1 MTSPLYDVAIAG
13 GGPAGCSAAIRLT
26 QRGARVVLCEART
39 YPHDKVCGEFLSPE
53 CSTLLARLGLKSE
66 LATLG
71 AVPIGTASLAAP
83 DGVTWETH
91 FPAPAWGLSRR
102 ALDAALAE
110 RARAAGV
117 EVRSG
122 TSVVNVA
129 GNLGEA
135 FLLSLRY
142 GGKDDCLR
150 SRAVIGAHGKRSSL
164 DRALGRQFLIRREPY
179 VALKAH
185 FRGPRLP
192 GRIELNVFPGGYCG
206 LSEIE
211 NGTANLGLLVR
222 ESVFQAAGGAGPAA
236 IDNFVTWLRRQNPR
250 LDAWLGQASRLDE
263 RWLSIA
269 QIPFS
274 PKEAVVGDI
283 LLAGDAAGVIAP
295 LAGDG
300 IAMALR
306 SGALAADLV
315 LRYLDGKLSAAE
327 LRKNYAER
335 WAHEF
340 GPRLR
345 LGRALQPL
353 LMQRHAASVGLRLL
367 KYVPSIGRALVYGT
381 RDLGLL
387 EKSDIALAENN
398 L

>member
-1 MTSPLYDVAIAG
+1 MSGPSYDVAIAG
-13 GGPAGCSAAIRLT
+13 GGPAGCSAAIRLA
-26 QRGARVVLCEART
+26 QRGASVVLCEART
-39 YPHDKVCGEFLSPE
+39 YPHDKVCGEFLSSE
-53 CSTLLARLGLKSE
+53 CSVLLAWLGLDGL

-83 DGVTWETH
+83 NGVTWETH
-91 FPAPAWGLSRR
+91 FPAPAWGLSRH

-110 RARAAGV
+110 HARAAGV
-117 EVRSG
+117 DVRTN
-122 TSVVNVA
+122 TSVLDIS
-129 GNLGEA
+129 GSLGEA
-135 FLLSLRY
+135 FRLGLRC
-142 GGKDDCLR
+142 GGKDGSLR
-150 SRAVIGAHGKRSSL
+150 ARAVIAAHGKRSSL
-164 DRALGRQFLIRREPY
+164 DRALGRRFLTRREPY
-179 VALKAH
+179 VALKTH
-185 FRGPRLP
+185 FHGPRLP

-222 ESVFQAAGGAGPAA
+222 ESVFQAVGGAGPGA
-236 IDNFVTWLRRQNPR
+236 IDNFVAWLRRQNPR
-250 LDAWLGQASRLDE
+250 LDAWLGQAARLQE

-274 PKEAVVGDI
+274 PKEAVVGDV

-306 SGALAADLV
+306 SGGLVADLV
-315 LRYLDGKLSAAE
+315 LRYLDGNLPAAE
-327 LRKNYAER
+327 LRQNYAAR

-345 LGRALQPL
+345 LGRVLQPL
-353 LMQRHAASVGLRLL
+353 LMQPRVAGLGLRLL
-367 KYVPSIGRALVYGT
+367 RLAPGMGRALVHST
-381 RDLGLL
+381 RDLDPL
-387 EKSDIALAENN
+387 EKTELEFAETNP
-398 L
+398 

>member
-1 MTSPLYDVAIAG
+1 MSGQSYDVAIAG
-13 GGPAGCSAAIRLT
+13 GGPAGCSAAIRLA
-26 QRGARVVLCEART
+26 QRGANVVLCEARA

-53 CSTLLARLGLKSE
+53 CRLLLTWLGLDDLLAG
-66 LATLG
+66 LG
-71 AVPIGTASLAAP
+71 AVRIDTASLASP
-83 DGVTWETH
+83 DGVTWETP
-91 FPAPAWGLSRR
+91 FPAPGWGLSRR
-102 ALDAALAE
+102 VLDAALAE

-117 EVRSG
+117 EVRTD
-122 TSVVNVA
+122 TSVLDIA
-129 GNLGEA
+129 GNLGES
-135 FLLSLRY
+135 FRLSLR
-142 GGKDDCLR
+142 GGGRDDALGA
-150 SRAVIGAHGKRSSL
+150 RAVIVAHGRRSSL
-164 DRALGRQFLIRREPY
+164 DRALGRRFLTRREPY

-222 ESVFQAAGGAGPAA
+222 ESVFRAAGGAGPAA
-236 IDNFVTWLRRQNPR
+236 IDNFIGWLRRQNPR
-250 LDAWLGQASRLDE
+250 LEAWLGQASRLHE

-269 QIPFS
+269 QVPFS

-306 SGALAADLV
+306 SGGLAADLV
-315 LRYLDGKLSAAE
+315 LRYLDGALPAAKLSQ
-327 LRKNYAER
+327 NYAGR

-345 LGRALQPL
+345 LGRVLQPL
-353 LMQRHAASVGLRLL
+353 LMQPRVAGLGLRLL
-367 KYVPSIGRALVYGT
+367 GLAPGLGRTLVYGT
-381 RDLGLL
+381 RDLDPLKNADL
-387 EKSDIALAENN
+387 EFAETNP
-398 L
+398 